1 MMSSQASNKTD
12 KQLQRPRW
20 LEQWDRFWFEPR
32 SPIAIAVFR
41 ILFGLII
48 LENLVI
54 HIWPDFDIYYS
65 KNNLIPIRDM
75 IPLYWHNDHM
85 FDLLLLF
92 PNEDKYIYGC
102 FYVLIAAAVCMT
114 LGFFTRLSSWL
125 VFLLIMS
132 FGHHFELNQNAGDNY
147 IRITAMCLAMSNCGD
162 ALSID
167 AVLKSLKQD
176 WRKTGFQAVYSAP
189 WAQRLIQLQ
198 LSIAY
203 MHTWLCK
210 IEGSK
215 WNDGTAVYYAVR
227 YDDIIRFPIPHF
239 LDQLWFYQL
248 STWGTLFIEF
258 IIWNLIWWKPARYW
272 VMLTGVLLHLGIE
285 YFMNLPMFEWAFMFT
300 YILFIDPEDMTKMWN
315 KLKAWVEAKFGPPHV
330 MVFDSDNLGCVK
342 YIGFL
347 HRMDMLG
354 RLKPV
359 DARAPENRQFLE
371 ETGLENIDGQVM
383 YYDGDKKWLA
393 GFDAF
398 RAASISSPLLFP
410 LGVLGYIPVISL
422 LVSMIYSFFTSTSD
436 YWFGINKSK
445 AGADIV
451 SGGAAT

>member
-1 MMSSQASNKTD
+1 MSSQASNSTD

-20 LEQWDRFWFEPR
+20 LEYWDRFWFEPR
-32 SPIAIAVFR
+32 SPVAIAIFR
-41 ILFGLII
+41 ILFGLIV

-92 PNEDKYIYGC
+92 PNEDKYIYAC
-102 FYVLIAAAVCMT
+102 FYVLVGAAVCMT
-114 LGFFTRLSSWL
+114 LGLFTRLSSWL
-125 VFLLIMS
+125 VFLLMMS

-176 WRKTGFQAVYSAP
+176 WRKTGFQPVYSAP

-198 LSIAY
+198 LMIAY

-210 IEGSK
+210 IEGAR

-248 STWGTLFIEF
+248 STWGTLFVEF

-285 YFMNLPMFEWAFMFT
+285 YFMNLPMFEWTFMFT
-300 YILFIDPEDMTKMWN
+300 YILFIDPEDMTKLWN
-315 KLKAWVEAKFGPPHV
+315 KLKAWVEAKFGPPQV
-330 MVFDSDNLGCVK
+330 VVFDSANLACVK

-347 HRMDMLG
+347 HRMDILG

-359 DARAPENRQFLE
+359 DGRAPENKEFLAE
-371 ETGLENIDGQVM
+371 SGAENIDGQVM
-383 YYDGDKKWLA
+383 YYDGNKKWLT

-398 RAASISSPLLFP
+398 RAAVISSPLLFP
-410 LGVLGYIPVISL
+410 LGVLGSIPVISL
-422 LVSMIYSFFTSTSD
+422 PVSMLYAFFTATSG
-436 YWFGINKSK
+436 YWFGMNKSK
-445 AGADIV
+445 ATAEIV